1 MLESSRERE
10 PFGLRARPNL
20 RIAIDG
26 PASAGKTAV
35 GVLVAKKLGYHF
47 FDTGLVYRALALVA
61 VDKQVDSRDET
72 RLAELARRI
81 EIGAK
86 KAGSESAAIYRAA
99 IDGEDVTARLHDQKI
114 SDMASKVS
122 ALGTVRASLL
132 ELQRKV
138 IEPGAVVAAG
148 RDVGTVVA
156 PEADLK
162 IFLTASPEVRRNGGT
177 TRCQG
182 GAGGSNTARFCRRSS
197 NAMKGTRR
205 GSSPP
210 RCQRV
215 MQSSF
220 RPME

>member
-1 MLESSRERE
+1 M
-10 PFGLRARPNL
+10 
-20 RIAIDG
+20 
-26 PASAGKTAV
+26 
-35 GVLVAKKLGYHF
+35 AKKLGYHF

-61 VDKQVDSRDET
+61 VEKRVDSRDET

-81 EIGAK
+81 EIGAEE
-86 KAGSESAAIYRAA
+86 AGSESAVIYRAA

-122 ALGTVRASLL
+122 ALRAVRASLL

-162 IFLTASPEVRRNGGT
+162 IFLTASPEVRAERRHNEMSKQGRRVEYGT
-177 TRCQG
+177 VLSEIKQRDERDTKRELSPTVP
-182 GAGGSNTARFCRRSS
+182 AGDAIVIQTDGMSAQQVAERIVNEAS
-197 NAMKGTRR
+197 G
-205 GSSPP
+205 
-210 RCQRV
+210 RV
-215 MQSSF
+215 A
-220 RPME
+220 E